1 METNASE
8 REQLDEIRKWW
19 DVYGKTILVGLTI
32 GLAALFGYRYWQ
44 SMQESTA
51 ESASINYQHFLQV
64 AAVGPNE
71 EARSTGQA
79 IMDGYRDSA
88 YARLTALLL
97 ARLEVDDQK
106 LPAAKKHLQWVIDNG
121 KDSELAIVARGRLAQ
136 LLLAE
141 GDADAAWTEISKI
154 PKQGE
159 TTLFAEIRGDI
170 LAALDRR
177 TEALEMYTQAISAV
191 STVGGEVEY
200 LELKRDALG
209 VPATPEAAH

>member
-32 GLAALFGYRYWQ
+32 GLATLFGYRYWQ

-51 ESASINYQHFLQV
+51 ESASINYQHFLQI

-71 EARSTGQA
+71 EARSIGQA
-79 IMDGYRDSA
+79 IMAGYRDSA

-106 LPAAKKHLQWVIDNG
+106 LPAARKHLQWVIDNG
-121 KDSELAIVARGRLAQ
+121 KDSELAIIARGRLAQ

-170 LAALDRR
+170 LAALNRR

-209 VPATPEAAH
+209 VLATPEATH

>member
-51 ESASINYQHFLQV
+51 ESASINYQHFLQI

-71 EARSTGQA
+71 EARSIGQA
-79 IMDGYRDSA
+79 IMAGYRDSA

-106 LPAAKKHLQWVIDNG
+106 LPAARKHLQWVIDNG
-121 KDSELAIVARGRLAQ
+121 KDSELAIIARGRLAQ

-170 LAALDRR
+170 LAALNRR

-209 VPATPEAAH
+209 VLATPEATH

>member
-51 ESASINYQHFLQV
+51 ESASINYQHFLQI

-71 EARSTGQA
+71 EARSIGQA
-79 IMDGYRDSA
+79 IMAGYRDSA

-106 LPAAKKHLQWVIDNG
+106 LPAARKHLQWVIDNG
-121 KDSELAIVARGRLAQ
+121 KDSELAIIARGRLAQ

-170 LAALDRR
+170 LAALNRR

>member
-19 DVYGKTILVGLTI
+19 DAYGKTILVGLTI

-79 IMDGYRDSA
+79 IMAGYRDSA

-106 LPAAKKHLQWVIDNG
+106 LPAARKHLQWVIDNG
-121 KDSELAIVARGRLAQ
+121 KDSELAIIARGRLAQ

-170 LAALDRR
+170 LAALNRR
-177 TEALEMYTQAISAV
+177 PEALEMYTQAISAV

-209 VPATPEAAH
+209 APATTEAAH

>member
-8 REQLDEIRKWW
+8 SEQLDEIRKWW

-32 GLAALFGYRYWQ
+32 GLATLFGYRYWQ

-51 ESASINYQHFLQV
+51 ESASINYQHFLQI

-71 EARSTGQA
+71 EARSIGQA
-79 IMDGYRDSA
+79 IMAGYRDSA

-106 LPAAKKHLQWVIDNG
+106 LPAARKHLQWVIDNG
-121 KDSELAIVARGRLAQ
+121 KDSELAIIARGRLAQ

-170 LAALDRR
+170 LAALNRR
-177 TEALEMYTQAISAV
+177 PEALEMYTQAISAV

-209 VPATPEAAH
+209 VLATPEATH